1 MPTLRELLDQ
11 QLMLAQQIEQ
21 ARHADRLDAIAKVR
35 ALVQRHGFT
44 VNEVLPTAVGA
55 VKRPS
60 RSKARGAANS

>member
-21 ARHADRLDAIAKVR
+21 ARHADRLDALAKVR

-44 VNEVLPTAVGA
+44 GSEVFHSAGGA

-60 RSKARGAANS
+60 GSKARNAANS